1 MDQKGLE
8 AVLISTE
15 TSTHADLAKKAMERG
30 LVSGPDC
37 FLIPYHLHGQRLD
50 YTTNMPMAQVIHDQL
65 DESTVLTYVACAS
78 RKTNLDRLGD
88 E

>member
-30 LVSGPDC
+30 LVSALC
-37 FLIPYHLHGQRLD
+37 FISHTFH
-50 YTTNMPMAQVIHDQL
+50 N
-65 DESTVLTYVACAS
+65 STDPTL
-78 RKTNLDRLGD
+78 LGRCP
-88 E
+88 